1 MVRGKFCGAK
11 GAAQFKKPVQTGTR
25 GSGSPLSLVSYGIK
39 HETDGKMFGITPWR
53 CFFTLYQLNYISR
66 SLQKKNLWGLSTA
79 PLQAEA
85 FHSAVPVPPR
95 LSPAFRPGI
104 QTASPLPRLFGIK
117 TAIELHLT
125 VSIFMFFTKAAKI
138 ICV

>member
-85 FHSAVPVPPR
+85 FHDAAPVPSR
-95 LSPAFRPGI
+95 LPPAFRPGI
-104 QTASPLPRLFGIK
+104 QHPPSPTNWKQNLIWGLCKGVG
-117 TAIELHLT
+117 TVVYWLT
-125 VSIFMFFTKAAKI
+125 DRY
-138 ICV
+138 